1 MTRALLLL
9 LSVAVSMACAAKAD
23 LATAVEVERLTTG
36 WIDTGMMDGKHKI
49 VPGAVFVLTNVS
61 DQTLG
66 PVQVNA
72 IFRQV
77 DDPREWSSAY
87 VPEAVG
93 ELAPGAT
100 TGPITGKGEKGY
112 TSDAR
117 ADTMLSNANFVD
129 ARLELFVR
137 SGSSAWTKL
146 GDYPIDRRLI
156 VPSSTN

>member
-77 DDPREWSSAY
+77 DEPREWSSAY
-87 VPEAVG
+87 LPEAVG

-100 TGPITGKGEKGY
+100 TGPITEKGEKGY

>member
-1 MTRALLLL
+1 MTRASLLL
-9 LSVAVSMACAAKAD
+9 LSIAASLACAAKAD
-23 LATAVEVERLTTG
+23 LATAVEVERLTAG
-36 WIDTGMMDGKHKI
+36 WVDIGMMDGKHKI
-49 VPGAVFVLTNVS
+49 VPAAVFVLKNVS
-61 DQTLG
+61 DHTLG

-100 TGPITGKGEKGY
+100 TGPITVKGEKGY

-146 GDYPIDRRLI
+146 GDYSIDRRLI
-156 VPSSTN
+156 VPSNTN